1 MIILYVIKRS
11 ESIRWALL
19 VGEGGGG
26 LSALITENIAQA
38 GRGVNSY
45 VGNALLETPIRKSP

>member
-1 MIILYVIKRS
+1 MIILYGIKRS
-11 ESIRWALL
+11 EGIRWALP

-38 GRGVNSY
+38 GRGGVI
-45 VGNALLETPIRKSP
+45 AM